1 MVNIPFSQL
10 KADSPLNLGDKNITS
25 VDELILTEVGNSSPT
40 QKSVKLKVNADGSLV
55 VVGAATEVVLYNPI
69 SESINNSI
77 LPASLQS
84 LSSVPVPTVADNNK
98 ILKVLNNGTS
108 TTYVW
113 DTLGFANF
121 ISVNSQ
127 GSYNNINFDGFLTTI
142 SGSSITIRPQGGGTT
157 STGGSGFTITGQE
170 TPYQINTKSVAN
182 PSLMK
187 FTGNFTTTV
196 DGGNI
201 TIDNSIAVTGNV
213 TGGDKVI
220 GFRIGTGLTGVVA
233 NDKYLDITADA
244 VTGGGTGLTSI
255 GAGGNVTGGTSFTS
269 LNLGSNVTGVINAG
283 IMTINVTGSASINY
297 SSLTASVSETST
309 HRIVAEGA
317 STNSVKFRR
326 IKAIGAIQI
335 DVVNESGTG
344 GASKVLEFKLSPA
357 VIAGSVLTWD
367 GTSWKAIAPSS
378 TGTGTGTGTS
388 VSELS
393 IATDLR
399 VGRNAAILGTTF
411 TQALTVGGEGS
422 FTSVVATNITASG
435 TLGCGGLLAT
445 YRIAVEENAVINNH
459 LTVKGSIYG
468 NSDNNTN
475 YTSNLYNM
483 RRVTSIFH
491 SFANI
496 VVTNSQIPYQLSDL
510 SPGDVFMMKFSNEY
524 YLVTKTLENTF
535 RYWKASGSL

>member
-40 QKSVKLKVNADGSLV
+40 QKSVKLKVNADGALV
-55 VVGAATEVVLYNPI
+55 VVGAATEVVLYNPV

-77 LPASLQS
+77 LPTSLQS
-84 LSSVPVPTVADNNK
+84 LSNVPVPTVSDNNK

-113 DTLGFANF
+113 DTLGSANF
-121 ISVNSQ
+121 ISVNGQ
-127 GSYNNINFDGFLTTI
+127 GSYNNINFDGFLAVI

-157 STGGSGFTITGQE
+157 STGGSGFTVTGQE
-170 TPYQINTKSVAN
+170 SPYQINTRSVAN
-182 PSLMK
+182 PSLIK
-187 FTGNFTTTV
+187 FSGNFTTTV

-269 LNLGSNVTGVINAG
+269 LNLGSNVSGVINAG
-283 IMTINVTGSASINY
+283 VMTINVTGSASINY
-297 SSLTASVSETST
+297 STLTETFAETST
-309 HRIVAEGA
+309 HRVLAEGTG
-317 STNSVKFRR
+317 TNAVKFRR
-326 IKAIGAIQI
+326 IRARAGGALQI
-335 DVVNESGTG
+335 DVVAESNSTG
-344 GASKVLEFKLSPA
+344 GASKYLQVGIAPA
-357 VIAGSVLTWD
+357 NTAGYVLTWT
-367 GTSWKAIAPSS
+367 GSAWTAQPPNASGVAKITA
-378 TGTGTGTGTS
+378 GTGITVSSAGNGEYVISASGGGSSGGTG
-388 VSELS
+388 
-393 IATDLR
+393 
-399 VGRNAAILGTTF
+399 N
-411 TQALTVGGEGS
+411 
-422 FTSVVATNITASG
+422 FTSVNADNITATG
-435 TLGCGGLLAT
+435 TLGCNGTTAT
-445 YRIAVEENAVINNH
+445 YRLAVAENASIENH

-468 NSDNNTN
+468 SSLNGTN
-475 YTSNLYNM
+475 YTSDIWNI
-483 RRVTSIFH
+483 RRVASIFH
-491 SFANI
+491 NFQNI
-496 VVTNSQIPYQLSDL
+496 VVTNSQIPYALSDL
-510 SPGDVFMMKFSNEY
+510 APGDLFMMKFNNEY

-535 RYWKASGSL
+535 RYWKAGSGL